1 MLRLDWNL
9 VLTIVNLI
17 ILYLLMKKFLFGPV
31 VAIMDQRQ
39 ADIDQQFT
47 NADKAQEE
55 AAGLKSQLE
64 SKLKSSRE
72 ESVRMIEQA
81 RADAKNEYDR
91 IVSEAREEAEKQFEK
106 ARDNLEIERGRM
118 KREAEAD
125 LAALVMTATA
135 KIIGE
140 QNEENIDRSLYNQF
154 LTKAGDAH
162 DATLS

>member
-47 NADKAQEE
+47 NAGKAQEE
-55 AAGLKSQLE
+55 AAGLKSQYE
-64 SKLKSSRE
+64 SKLKSSQE

-118 KREAEAD
+118 KREVEAD

-154 LTKAGDAH
+154 LIKAGDAH